1 MYFSINLQPKKLHS
15 VCEDL
20 FDRILIF
27 DEPAIYN
34 RNRDNFDVSS
44 KLDGDWKI
52 HIGSSH
58 NSDPVKISYL
68 IDNDDVEDS
77 DNENEADEEIVVKK
91 QLPSRSKR
99 ASISYDEDSDSVF
112 DVDQESEDD
121 DEKPVKK
128 TPQKKSSPSTKIK
141 SKKSQ
146 NTSPKATNKKEI
158 PSRKRKSISYAESK
172 EDQGED
178 EDEDESIVTNF
189 DDDDDDED
197 YEDEMPSAKK
207 KKSKK

>member
-27 DEPAIYN
+27 DEPAIYS
-34 RNRDNFDVSS
+34 RNKDNFDVSS

-58 NSDPVKISYL
+58 NSDPVKINTL
-68 IDNDDVEDS
+68 IENDDEEDS

-91 QLPSRSKR
+91 QLPSRSKK

-112 DVDQESEDD
+112 DVDQESEEDD
-121 DEKPVKK
+121 KKPVKK
-128 TPQKKSSPSTKIK
+128 TPQKKSSPTKIK

-146 NTSPKATNKKEI
+146 DT
-158 PSRKRKSISYAESK
+158 SRKITQKKRNS
-172 EDQGED
+172 
-178 EDEDESIVTNF
+178 F
-189 DDDDDDED
+189 
-197 YEDEMPSAKK
+197 PKK
-207 KKSKK
+207 KVYFLC